1 MSYTNVLKGGLS
13 TTGTESPFLINI
25 SEQFEA
31 HAGDLWDALQTAEGD
46 LEKSPSD
53 PHTLA
58 VYQAALQEYTTDR
71 NTQASVI
78 KKYADTVAT
87 MLQKLA

>member
-1 MSYTNVLKGGLS
+1 MSTINLNNI
-13 TTGTESPFLINI
+13 TGAEPESHFLVDI
-25 SEQFEA
+25 SEKFES
-31 HAGDLWDALQTAEGD
+31 HATQLYTDLQSAEAD

-53 PHTLA
+53 PAVLA
-58 VYQAALQEYTTDR
+58 KYQAALQEYTTDR

>member
-1 MSYTNVLKGGLS
+1 MS
-13 TTGTESPFLINI
+13 TTNLISVTGDDTDVPYLVKI
-25 SEQFEA
+25 SNEFEE
-31 HAGDLWDALQTAEGD
+31 HATKLYSDLKEAEDALV
-46 LEKSPSD
+46 KSPSD
-53 PHTLA
+53 PAILA
-58 VYQAALQEYTTDR
+58 KYQAALQEYTTDR